1 MNACTDEARL
11 RCSIQLRTISAN
23 KGYSDSFPSKAVLPH
38 LGHEDRMS
46 QGVFPDFAL
55 PPCLSRSPELWGM
68 ITKAEGGT
76 S

>member
-1 MNACTDEARL
+1 
-11 RCSIQLRTISAN
+11 
-23 KGYSDSFPSKAVLPH
+23 
-38 LGHEDRMS
+38 MS